1 MLDAAYPHI
10 SLWRR
15 LAICCR
21 MVKPAHAVFVLPPA
35 LCGVSFAI
43 SGPPDLRVLFW
54 MLMAMLGIWCAAMA
68 YNRIVDHRQDALNPR
83 TAHRVLPRGEI
94 TPNTARWFCAASA
107 ALFLLSAAMLGSLC
121 FILAFPALGLALAY
135 SHVKY
140 HSWLCHFAIGAVTG
154 ITPMAGWLAFKP
166 EIALAP
172 AVLGLGILFWVAGF
186 DMIYACQDAAFDR
199 EHGFH
204 SAPADLGEGA
214 ALAMAAFCHVN
225 TVIFFLLAGIIQ
237 GLGFAYFLSIVAIAG
252 LLYQENRLVS
262 TRDLSR
268 VGTAFLTCNALVA
281 VVLLLGARCG

>member
-1 MLDAAYPHI
+1 MLDAASPHT

-35 LCGVSFAI
+35 LCGVSFAT
-43 SGPPDLRVLFW
+43 SGLPDPRLLFW
-54 MLMAMLGIWCAAMA
+54 MLMAMLGIWCASMA
-68 YNRIVDHRQDALNPR
+68 YNRIVDREQDALNPR

-94 TPNTARWFCAASA
+94 TASTARWFCAASA
-107 ALFLLSAAMLGSLC
+107 ALFLIAAAMLSSLC
-121 FILAFPALGLALAY
+121 FMLAFPALGLALAY

-140 HSWLCHFAIGAVTG
+140 HSWLCHFVIGAVTG
-154 ITPMAGWLAFKP
+154 ITPMAGWLAFNP
-166 EIALAP
+166 EWALGP
-172 AVLGLGILFWVAGF
+172 AVLGLGLLFWVAGF
-186 DMIYACQDAAFDR
+186 DIIYACQDAEFDR
-199 EHGFH
+199 KHGFH

-214 ALAMAAFCHVN
+214 ALALAALCHVN
-225 TVIFFLLAGIIQ
+225 TVIFFGLAGIIQ
-237 GLGFAYFLSIVAIAG
+237 DLGFIYFLSIMAIAG

-281 VVLLLGARCG
+281 IALLLGALCG